1 MHTPYRQHA
10 LVSPLTSAS
19 SSRFPSLL
27 KTHTQRCVA
36 DQGFSIS
43 SDALGAYL
51 TWMSANHD
59 TEMAK
64 GNYLP
69 DIAYDVESKLF
80 SFM

>member
-1 MHTPYRQHA
+1 M
-10 LVSPLTSAS
+10 
-19 SSRFPSLL
+19 
-27 KTHTQRCVA
+27 A